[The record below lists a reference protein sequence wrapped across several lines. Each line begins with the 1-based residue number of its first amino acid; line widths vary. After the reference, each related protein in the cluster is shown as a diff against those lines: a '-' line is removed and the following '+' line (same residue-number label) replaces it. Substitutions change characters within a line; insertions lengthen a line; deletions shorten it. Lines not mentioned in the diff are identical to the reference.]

1 MNEIM
6 RHEDMPL
13 PEIARAAAASRF
25 FQLDPAQA
33 IIKVLMG
40 RELGCPPISSLTDI
54 HIIQGK
60 PVVGS
65 GMIAAKI
72 KASGKYNYKVKTS
85 DDTRCDLE
93 FFEEGES
100 QGVHSYT
107 IEQAKRAG
115 NAGKDN
121 YRKYGE
127 DMLFARAISTGY
139 KRYCPDVF
147 QAKVYTP
154 GEIEEEAPHRQ
165 VEKAPPQTIVARS
178 SVSAPKILDIRE
190 EPVVAAAAEILEAEV
205 EAPNATYS
213 RPGRET
219 IGDTLEKAVA
229 ARENPKPAPRRRR
242 RRAI

>member
-1 MNEIM
+1 MSEIII
-6 RHEDMPL
+6 HEDMPL

-40 RELGCPPISSLTDI
+40 RELGVAPIASLTDI

-65 GMIAAKI
+65 GMIAARI

-100 QGVHSYT
+100 QGIHSYT
-107 IEQAKRAG
+107 MERAKRAG

-121 YRKYGE
+121 YRKHAE
-127 DMLFARAISTGY
+127 DMLFARAISSGY
-139 KRYCPDVF
+139 KKYCPDVF

-154 GEIEEEAPHRQ
+154 GEIEEEPTEAPHRQ
-165 VEKAPPQTIVARS
+165 AERPPVAVS
-178 SVSAPKILDIRE
+178 SVSAPKILDIRQ
-190 EPVVAAAAEILEAEV
+190 EPVVIASQEILDV
-205 EAPNATYS
+205 EAAPAATYP

-219 IGDTLEKAVA
+219 MGDTLEKAVA
-229 ARENPKPAPRRRR
+229 AREHPQPAPRRRR
-242 RRAI
+242 KRAI